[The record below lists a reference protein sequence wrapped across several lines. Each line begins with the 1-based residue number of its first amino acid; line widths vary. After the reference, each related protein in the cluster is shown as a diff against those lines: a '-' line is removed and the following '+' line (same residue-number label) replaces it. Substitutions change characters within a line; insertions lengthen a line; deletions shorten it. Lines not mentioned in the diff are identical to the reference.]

1 MIVET
6 VIKSF
11 LCYIKKKK
19 ISTKNVCL
27 EVLQLA
33 IRYLEHIVLTVPNIF
48 LEMKKLE
55 IIC

>member
-11 LCYIKKKK
+11 LCYIKKK

-27 EVLQLA
+27 EVLQLV
-33 IRYLEHIVLTVPNIF
+33 IRYLEHIVLTVLNIF
-48 LEMKKLE
+48 LKMKKLE
-55 IIC
+55 IIW